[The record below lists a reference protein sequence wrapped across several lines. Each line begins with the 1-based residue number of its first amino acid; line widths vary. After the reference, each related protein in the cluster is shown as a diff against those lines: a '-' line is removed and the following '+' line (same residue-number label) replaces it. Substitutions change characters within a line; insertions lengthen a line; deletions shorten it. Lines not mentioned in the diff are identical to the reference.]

1 MVLLSKLLHVGIY
14 VRCFFKASWSYQK
27 LVSEGSPGGLGGS
40 KNRSWRGPGGFRR
53 RPRGFKKRFGR
64 GKSAQERRRAI
75 LEPSWVRKRQS
86 NRFRVNPFG
95 RPGATFG
102 EALGR
107 LGGAFLNDLVAHRFF
122 IDFLSIFIYFWYGFW
137 YQNSKK
143 KR

>member
-64 GKSAQERRRAI
+64 GKSAQERPRAI
-75 LEPSWVRKRQS
+75 LDPKSEAGNFFWQS
-86 NRFRVNPFG
+86 KQFRTTPFG

-102 EALGR
+102 EAWAR
-107 LGGAFLNDLVAHRFF
+107 LGGAFLGDLVAHRFLSN
-122 IDFLSIFIYFWYGFW
+122 FLSILG
-137 YQNSKK
+137 
-143 KR
+143 